1 MNTDVF
7 NHKSPITNHKSPMQ
21 YPFPMSV
28 VFDPKAYEQM
38 SDGALMRIA
47 MDRAELTPEALSALE
62 AQLAA
67 RGLRPADV
75 SAFASTYRAEVAAE
89 EARHDKGTKEWRL
102 GWGLSS
108 GTGRR
113 FYGKRDL
120 VEMRARQQ
128 YQATLW
134 FTVMWVPLI
143 PLGTYIVHRATVSWW
158 QPAADVRPL
167 RQVPLDWQQVGETWA
182 VAAVAVAA
190 VYFLGYKLLW
200 TWWLLH

>member
-1 MNTDVF
+1 
-7 NHKSPITNHKSPMQ
+7 
-21 YPFPMSV
+21 MSV
-28 VFDPKAYEQM
+28 AFDPKTYEQM

-62 AQLAA
+62 AQLAS

-75 SAFASTYRAEVAAE
+75 AAFADTYRAEVAAE
-89 EARHDKGTKEWRL
+89 EARRSKGTKEWRL

-134 FTVMWVPLI
+134 FTVLWVPLI
-143 PLGTYIVHRATVSWW
+143 PLGTYVVHRATVSWW
-158 QPAADVRPL
+158 QPAADVRAL
-167 RQVPLDWQQVGETWA
+167 RQVPLDWKQIGETWA
-182 VAAVAVAA
+182 VAAVALAA
-190 VYFLGYKLLW
+190 IYFLGPWMFLW
-200 TWWLLH
+200 WVKW